1 MKQWRDSI
9 RPGHGSD
16 RYSDVALSFKPS
28 MLSQRRQSAG
38 AFRDDRSGKIWRDT
52 EGDVDILV
60 GTVGTGGTV
69 PLLYRRH
76 RNALVAINGGLVY
89 NGYLDVARRF
99 FLKPHDDPP
108 HPRHLEPPADAA
120 T

>member
-1 MKQWRDSI
+1 MVQIDI
-9 RPGHGSD
+9 RTW
-16 RYSDVALSFKPS
+16 LS
-28 MLSQRRQSAG
+28 LSSLPCSPNDANPQVHFETTG
-38 AFRDDRSGKIWRDT
+38 PEIWRDT

-89 NGYLDVARRF
+89 NGYLDVAHRF
-99 FLKPHDDPP
+99 FLKAHDDPR
-108 HPRHLEPPADAA
+108 HPRHIEPPADAG